1 MIVLQDFIRDKP
13 EAVFIWR
20 TSISTMEE
28 YTSDRLR
35 AAGATVAEGLFRRD
49 DDDAEADQSFV
60 IKPNICGG
68 PREGEDPE
76 AYTPQPGEST
86 NVDVVR
92 GVIETLKS
100 LGTPGNRITMTE
112 GRSTLHLGRV
122 FHGNGYTSMAAE
134 TGAFLLNNGR
144 DPYQPHELNWVE
156 LEHGVVTHK
165 LPIVRPVGDCGTQ
178 LINIATMKAHG
189 LVIATLTC
197 KNLQGLVAFGYKH
210 FCNNLEDV
218 EAGSGHYTAEVR
230 SHFRPHLRQI
240 LEPGFQRHHADD
252 PDWGMRDELYA
263 NRACDSLLA
272 IRPMINIVEG
282 ILARSGTGYRRGED
296 VLANAIV
303 AGINPVHVDAVATFM
318 MGHDPGK
325 PNYLRMAR
333 ERGLGTNDPR
343 EIETYLWT
351 QDGPVLCEAL
361 EDMDRLSVGVF
372 RRGDDSEAVLI

>member
-1 MIVLQDFIRDKP
+1 MIVLQDTIRDKP
-13 EAVFIWR
+13 DAVFIWR
-20 TSISTMEE
+20 TNISTMEE
-28 YTSDRLR
+28 YTPDRLR
-35 AAGATVAEGLFRRD
+35 AAGTTVARDLFRKQAPP
-49 DDDAEADQSFV
+49 AEADQSFL

-68 PREGEDPE
+68 PREGEDLD
-76 AYTPQPGEST
+76 AYVPQPGEST

-134 TGAFLLNNGR
+134 TGTFLFNNGR

-156 LEHGVVTHK
+156 LEDGVAVHQ
-165 LPIVRPVGDCGTQ
+165 LPVVRPVGDPGTR
-178 LINIATMKAHG
+178 LINVATMKAHG

-197 KNLQGLVAFGYKH
+197 KNLQGLVAFGFKH
-210 FCNNLEDV
+210 FCNTLEDI
-218 EAGSGHYTAEVR
+218 EAGTGHYTQEVR
-230 SHFRPHLRQI
+230 AHFRPNLREI
-240 LEPGFQRHHADD
+240 LEPGLQRHRAAD
-252 PDWGMRDELYA
+252 PDWDMRDELYA

-272 IRPMINIVEG
+272 IRPMVNIVEG

-325 PNYLRMAR
+325 PNYLRLAR

-343 EIETYLWT
+343 EIETYLMGE
-351 QDGPVLCEAL
+351 DGPILCESL
-361 EDMDRLSVGVF
+361 GDMDRLSVGVY